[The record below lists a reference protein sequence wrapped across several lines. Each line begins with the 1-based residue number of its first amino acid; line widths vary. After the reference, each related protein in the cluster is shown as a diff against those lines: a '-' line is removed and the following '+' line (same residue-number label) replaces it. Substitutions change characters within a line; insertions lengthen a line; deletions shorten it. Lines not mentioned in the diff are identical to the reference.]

1 MTATSAASRPPPPI
15 DDLGLWLDSFMRP
28 TVLIELAALVVC
40 VLIAWGLSAL
50 LRRALGMRQE
60 RRSVLFGRRL
70 FDGLLFPLLLL
81 ALGYLSRALLLNFL
95 PVATFKVVIPVLIAL
110 VVIRLGVKVLQLAF
124 ASAPWVRVVERS
136 ISWLAWIAM
145 VLWVSGLLPVV
156 LAELDQITWNVG
168 GSQLSVRTL
177 IEGALTAVAVL
188 ILALWISA
196 AVETRLLRSAV
207 GGDLSLRK
215 AVSNAMRALLM
226 FVGLIVA
233 LSAVGID
240 LTALSVLG
248 GAIGVG
254 IGFGLQ
260 KLASNYVSGF
270 VILAER
276 SMRIGDNVR
285 VDNFEGRITDINARY
300 TVIRSLTGRESI
312 VPNEMLII
320 NRVENLSLADT
331 KVWQSTLVS
340 VAYESDVD
348 QVMELLEQ
356 AALSQERVLK
366 EPGPSVALSAFG
378 VNGLEFTLGYW
389 IADPENGQLNLRSL
403 VNRAILQ
410 SLRTH
415 GVEIPYPQRVLHMKS
430 LPGSARPSS
439 VHEAGQ
445 PEGNGG
451 EGDQD
456 TQTHDVGRHER
467 PNAAVNRVE

>member
-1 MTATSAASRPPPPI
+1 
-15 DDLGLWLDSFMRP
+15 MRP
-28 TVLIELAALVVC
+28 TVPIELAALVAC

-50 LRRALGMRQE
+50 LRRALGMGDE

-81 ALGYLSRALLLNFL
+81 MLGYLARALLMNFL
-95 PVATFKVVIPVLIAL
+95 PVTTFKVVIPVLIAL

-124 ASAPWVRVVERS
+124 ASAPWVRVMERS

-156 LAELDQITWNVG
+156 LAELDQITWKIG
-168 GSQLSVRTL
+168 GSQISVRTL
-177 IEGALTAVAVL
+177 LEGAVTAVAVL
-188 ILALWISA
+188 ILSLWISA
-196 AVETRLLRSAV
+196 AIETRLLRSAV

-215 AVSNAMRALLM
+215 AVSNATRAMLM

-312 VPNEMLII
+312 VPNELLII
-320 NRVENLSLADT
+320 NRVENLSLADP
-331 KVWQSTLVS
+331 KVWQSTVVS

-348 QVMELLEQ
+348 QVMQLLEQ
-356 AALSQERVLK
+356 AALSQARVLK

-378 VNGLEFTLGYW
+378 ADGLEFTLGYW
-389 IADPENGQLNLRSL
+389 IADPENGQLNIRSL

-410 SLRTH
+410 SLRDNSIQ
-415 GVEIPYPQRVLHMKS
+415 IPFPQRVLHMKTPLTAPS
-430 LPGSARPSS
+430 PSAG
-439 VHEAGQ
+439 A
-445 PEGNGG
+445 
-451 EGDQD
+451 
-456 TQTHDVGRHER
+456 
-467 PNAAVNRVE
+467 